1 MKPSLTTRQYALPF
15 VLITSLFFLWGFARA
30 ILDVLNKHFQNELQ
44 ITLTESSLVQVITY
58 LGYFL
63 MAIPAGLYINRF
75 GYRRGVVTGL
85 LLYAAGAFLFVPSGE
100 FDVLYGYLGALFVIA
115 CGLTFL
121 ETAANPYAT
130 ELGPAATA
138 SSRLNLAQSFNGLGS
153 ALAPIIVGGF
163 LFSGSASADVT
174 MPYIVMGFVVVFV
187 ALIFYHSRLPEIR
200 HGQVATAEDLRQEH
214 TNGLANLRQL
224 LRRPMFLFGLLALLA
239 YEISEISINS
249 YFINFTTGMGW
260 LTSATASYVLGL
272 SLFIFMGGRFLGSW
286 LMRRIPAQRVLLWC
300 ACGSV
305 SCVAL
310 LVLTSQFPAL
320 SSSRLPL
327 VFLMANYLFESIMF
341 PTIFSL
347 SLQGLGNL
355 TKSASSVLMM
365 TPVGGC
371 GFLLMALMADATGSF
386 VLPFLIPLVGYLVV
400 MLFARRTL
408 LRQA

>member
-200 HGQVATAEDLRQEH
+200 HGQVVTAEDLRQEH